1 MFEQELYAQETRE
14 LPTQPGDLFYNYEI
28 KNWNFSPRLY
38 KILGFSAIFNILA
51 LVVIGSSEMLTTRGC
66 DSPFVGRVCQVLD
79 TVYVGTIIAATGADY
94 VDAPYEKTDLEDADV
109 TFIDLSGVEPPLT
122 YPAGYFQLANPE
134 QQFANMTDP
143 TLGASN
149 GFIAPGIPSNPTIP
163 GSGLLNTPAI
173 KPPSNPNAVPNDLP
187 TGSPLGDPNSS
198 PNTNPTFPGRKGR
211 RGGRVTDPG
220 VNDGVAKTDPEPTP
234 SIDPNQPLEDKPL
247 NRRPFVDLAT
257 AVNGMLSNQ
266 QLNLDTE
273 FSVTAKGKLT
283 SEGKLDKKTFRFT
296 SASSS
301 DPKMVDVVKQSI
313 EAFNDS
319 GMLAYLEK
327 LSGKDLNLAI
337 SQDKENIS
345 GEVRSAVE
353 SETRARSFESAFK
366 LILSYQKEKK
376 ANKIAQLQAENK
388 PENAEALQAAID
400 ELDLLNKT
408 EIVAEGNQFV
418 VRFKSPKAAMHG
430 LIQRKLD
437 AQAKEVKKESGIAPV
452 VSNDNTAKK

>member
-1 MFEQELYAQETRE
+1 
-14 LPTQPGDLFYNYEI
+14 
-28 KNWNFSPRLY
+28 
-38 KILGFSAIFNILA
+38 
-51 LVVIGSSEMLTTRGC
+51 
-66 DSPFVGRVCQVLD
+66 
-79 TVYVGTIIAATGADY
+79 
-94 VDAPYEKTDLEDADV
+94 
-109 TFIDLSGVEPPLT
+109 
-122 YPAGYFQLANPE
+122 
-134 QQFANMTDP
+134 
-143 TLGASN
+143 
-149 GFIAPGIPSNPTIP
+149 
-163 GSGLLNTPAI
+163 
-173 KPPSNPNAVPNDLP
+173 
-187 TGSPLGDPNSS
+187 
-198 PNTNPTFPGRKGR
+198 
-211 RGGRVTDPG
+211 
-220 VNDGVAKTDPEPTP
+220 
-234 SIDPNQPLEDKPL
+234 
-247 NRRPFVDLAT
+247 
-257 AVNGMLSNQ
+257 
-266 QLNLDTE
+266 
-273 FSVTAKGKLT
+273 
-283 SEGKLDKKTFRFT
+283 
-296 SASSS
+296 
-301 DPKMVDVVKQSI
+301 MVDVVKQSI